1 MAALLQHVKSHVAG
15 GPSKTPAVPAKL
27 CVQLLAAA
35 KAHLEAHGSPL
46 MELPLTDGR
55 LVVVGDTHG
64 QLNDF
69 CWILKAHGPGA
80 PTPCARALLSSHC
93 DHMLVA
99 RAH

>member
-1 MAALLQHVKSHVAG
+1 
-15 GPSKTPAVPAKL
+15 
-27 CVQLLAAA
+27 
-35 KAHLEAHGSPL
+35 

-99 RAH
+99 HAH